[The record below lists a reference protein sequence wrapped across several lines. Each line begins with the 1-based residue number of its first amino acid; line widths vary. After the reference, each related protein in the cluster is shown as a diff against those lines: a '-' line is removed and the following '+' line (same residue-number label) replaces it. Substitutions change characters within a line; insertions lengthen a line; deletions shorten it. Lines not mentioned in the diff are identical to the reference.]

1 MGVDATVTREPTK
14 TLGLYLHVPFCRSK
28 CLYCDFCSVPVRNED
43 RFSDYVERLCRDLWE
58 RAESCADRTVDSV
71 YVGGGTPTVLPPQLL
86 ERIFAC
92 VRKNYRLAGDA
103 EITVECNPVTESR
116 ALFECLVACGV
127 NRLSIGVQSVHD
139 NELRRLGRLHSFSD
153 VKATVRDARAA
164 GIENLS
170 LDVMF
175 GIPEQTIESYLA
187 TLQALCELSPMHIS
201 AYGLGVEEGTPFGK
215 MGDRLI
221 LPDEETTRKM
231 YFDGVALLAKNGY
244 LQYEISNFARAGYRS
259 RHNLKYWNCDAFLG
273 FGPAAYSDFGGSRFG
288 NSRDLDAYLR
298 GEPIVEETETPT
310 LSQRKNEF
318 VMLAMRL
325 SEGISQKKY
334 RDRFGADAEAEFGAA
349 LSRYIELGLI
359 RKTEDGYAFTPD
371 GMYVSNA
378 VLSEILDFEA

>member
-14 TLGLYLHVPFCRSK
+14 TLGLYLHIPFCRSK
-28 CLYCDFCSVPVRNED
+28 CLYCDFCSVPARNED
-43 RFSDYVERLCRDLWE
+43 RFPEYVERLCRDLE
-58 RAESCADRTVDSV
+58 ARAESCADRTVDTV

-86 ERIFAC
+86 EQIFAC

-116 ALFECLVACGV
+116 ALFERLARVGV
-127 NRLSIGVQSVHD
+127 NRLSIGVQSVHA
-139 NELRRLGRLHSFSD
+139 NELRRLGRLHTFAD
-153 VKATVRDARAA
+153 VRATACDARSA
-164 GIENLS
+164 GISNIS
-170 LDVMF
+170 MDVMF
-175 GIPEQTIESYLA
+175 GIPEQTAQSYLD
-187 TLQALCELSPMHIS
+187 TLNSLCELSPTHIS
-201 AYGLGVEEGTPFGK
+201 AYGLSVEEGTPFGK
-215 MGDRLI
+215 MGERLI
-221 LPDEETTRKM
+221 LPDEEITRKM
-231 YFDGVALLAKNGY
+231 YFGGIELLARNGY
-244 LQYEISNFARAGYRS
+244 TQYEISNFSKNGYES
-259 RHNLKYWNCDAFLG
+259 RHNLKYWNCEEFLG

-288 NSRDLDAYLR
+288 NSRDLNAYLQ
-298 GEPIVEETETPT
+298 GETIVDECETPT
-310 LSQRKNEF
+310 LAQRKNEF

-349 LSRYIELGLI
+349 LSRYIKLGLI